1 GARRSARPARTSAA
15 TSSGPASANNAA
27 KDEFVAGAR
36 AALAVL
42 PGVAAFGVIA
52 GVAMVASGIAPLMAM
67 LMSLVV
73 FAGASMVAAAQLL
86 ASGTPA
92 LLIVLTTVFINLR
105 FMMYSASLRLH
116 FGREPLGWRLLIAY
130 LQADN
135 VYGLT
140 LMRYAEKPDA
150 PGGRDFF
157 LGAALAVWL
166 AWQLAVA
173 AGILIGAG
181 VPAFWLLEFAAPLA
195 FIAMT
200 VPLLRDRAMIAAAVV
215 AAVSV
220 VAAHA
225 LPFKLSI
232 PLAALAGIGAGL

>member
-1 GARRSARPARTSAA
+1 
-15 TSSGPASANNAA
+15 
-27 KDEFVAGAR
+27 
-36 AALAVL
+36 
-42 PGVAAFGVIA
+42 
-52 GVAMVASGIAPLMAM
+52 MVASGIAPAVAM
-67 LMSLVV
+67 LISIVV

-92 LLIVLTTVFINLR
+92 LLVVLTTLFINLR

-116 FGREPLGWRLLIAY
+116 FGREPLGWRLLMAY

-140 LMRYAEKPDA
+140 IMRYADKPDT
-150 PGGRDFF
+150 PGERDFF
-157 LGAALAVWL
+157 MSAALVVWA

-181 VPAFWLLEFAAPLA
+181 VPASWRLEFAAPLA

-200 VPLLRDRAMIAAAVV
+200 IPLLRDRAMIGAAIVAGLTVV
-215 AAVSV
+215 ASNS
-220 VAAHA
+220 

-232 PLAALAGIGAGL
+232 PLAALAGIGAGLALERK

>member
-1 GARRSARPARTSAA
+1 
-15 TSSGPASANNAA
+15 
-27 KDEFVAGAR
+27 
-36 AALAVL
+36 VL
-42 PGVAAFGVIA
+42 FGIVPFGVIC
-52 GVAMVASGIAPLMAM
+52 GVAMVASGIAPAVAM

-73 FAGASMVAAAQLL
+73 FAGASMVASAQLL

-92 LLIVLTTVFINLR
+92 LLIVLATFFINLR

-116 FGREPLGWRLLIAY
+116 FAREPLAWRLLIAY

-140 LMRYAEKPDA
+140 LARFGTE
-150 PGGRDFF
+150 GGASRQWF
-157 LGAALAVWL
+157 LGAGLPVWAV
-166 AWQLAVA
+166 WQLAVA

-181 VPAFWLLEFAAPLA
+181 VPAAWRLEFAAPLA

-200 VPLLRDRAMIAAAVV
+200 VPLLRDRAMVAAALV
-215 AAVSV
+215 AGITV

-225 LPFKLSI
+225 LPLRMGI
-232 PLAALAGIGAGL
+232 LAAALAGISAGLFFERRWR

>member
-1 GARRSARPARTSAA
+1 
-15 TSSGPASANNAA
+15 
-27 KDEFVAGAR
+27 
-36 AALAVL
+36 
-42 PGVAAFGVIA
+42 
-52 GVAMVASGIAPLMAM
+52 MVASGIAPAVAM
-67 LMSLVV
+67 LISIVV

-86 ASGTPA
+86 ASNTPA
-92 LLIVLTTVFINLR
+92 LLVVLTTLFINLR

-116 FGREPLGWRLLIAY
+116 FGREPLGWRLLMAY

-140 LMRYAEKPDA
+140 VMRYADKPDT
-150 PGGRDFF
+150 PGERDFF
-157 LGAALAVWL
+157 MGAAIVVWA

-181 VPAFWLLEFAAPLA
+181 VPASWRLEFAAPLA

-200 VPLLRDRAMIAAAVV
+200 IPLLRDRAMVGAAIVAGLTVV
-215 AAVSV
+215 ASNT
-220 VAAHA
+220 

-232 PLAALAGIGAGL
+232 PLAALAGIGAGLALERK

>member
-1 GARRSARPARTSAA
+1 
-15 TSSGPASANNAA
+15 
-27 KDEFVAGAR
+27 
-36 AALAVL
+36 
-42 PGVAAFGVIA
+42 
-52 GVAMVASGIAPLMAM
+52 MVASGIAPAVAM
-67 LMSLVV
+67 LISIVV

-92 LLIVLTTVFINLR
+92 LLVVLTTLFINLR

-116 FGREPLGWRLLIAY
+116 FGREPLGWRLLMAY

-140 LMRYAEKPDA
+140 IMRYAEKPDA
-150 PGGRDFF
+150 PGERDFF
-157 LGAALAVWL
+157 MGAALVVWA

-181 VPAFWLLEFAAPLA
+181 VPASWRLEFAAPLA

-200 VPLLRDRAMIAAAVV
+200 IPLLRDRAMVGAAIVAGLTVV
-215 AAVSV
+215 AGN
-220 VAAHA
+220 A
-225 LPFKLSI
+225 LPFKLAI
-232 PLAALAGIGAGL
+232 PLAALAGIGAGLALERK

>member
-1 GARRSARPARTSAA
+1 
-15 TSSGPASANNAA
+15 
-27 KDEFVAGAR
+27 
-36 AALAVL
+36 
-42 PGVAAFGVIA
+42 
-52 GVAMVASGIAPLMAM
+52 MVASGIAPAVAM
-67 LMSLVV
+67 LVSVVV

-92 LLIVLTTVFINLR
+92 LLVVLTTLFINLR

-116 FGREPLGWRLLIAY
+116 FGREPLGWRLLMAY

-140 LMRYAEKPDA
+140 IMRYADKPDT
-150 PGGRDFF
+150 PGERDFF
-157 LGAALAVWL
+157 MGAALVVWV
-166 AWQLAVA
+166 AWQAAVG

-181 VPAFWLLEFAAPLA
+181 VPPSWRLEFAAPLA

-200 VPLLRDRAMIAAAVV
+200 IPLLRDRAMVGAAIVAGLTVV
-215 AAVSV
+215 AS
-220 VAAHA
+220 HS

-232 PLAALAGIGAGL
+232 PLAALAGIGAGLLLERK